1 MLQLS
6 YHLKPKGK
14 GEEPIVLEKL
24 GPIDTREL
32 FPPLYAELFTLLRSL
47 SPEEWLR
54 ETPAPGWSVHAM
66 AAHLLDTD
74 LRRLAGQRDGWQVP
88 VVGFEL
94 SSYDGLLSYINHL
107 NQTWVDTA
115 RRISPRL
122 LVDLMEVVGDQ
133 IFAFY
138 AEQDLDALTGAG
150 VMWAGE
156 TRSAFWFDLAREYTE
171 KWHHQQHI
179 REAVGAPL
187 QLERRWLYPAL
198 ETFLRGLP
206 HAYREQAAPDGSV
219 VRLRIVGEAGGDWSL
234 VREGELWQ
242 LYRGSAAEH
251 DALIEIDQDSAWRLF
266 TKGLGVDQARK
277 RARIEGDSE
286 LAERFFGFLAIM
298 A

>member
-1 MLQLS
+1 ML
-6 YHLKPKGK
+6 
-14 GEEPIVLEKL
+14 ERL

-32 FPPLYAELFTLLRSL
+32 FPPLYAELFELLRSL

-88 VVGFEL
+88 VASGFEL
-94 SSYDGLLSYINHL
+94 SSYDGLLAYLNHL

-122 LVDLMEVVGDQ
+122 LVDLMELVGDQ

-138 AEQDLDALTGAG
+138 AEQDLDAPTGAG

-156 TRSAFWFDLAREYTE
+156 SRSAFWFDLAREYTE

-198 ETFLRGLP
+198 DTFVRGLP
-206 HAYREQAAPDGSV
+206 HAYREHVAPVGSSV
-219 VRLRIVGEAGGDWSL
+219 SLRIVGEAGGAWSL
-234 VREGELWQ
+234 VREGEAWQ
-242 LYRGSAAEH
+242 LYRGSTDECT
-251 DALIEIDQDSAWRLF
+251 ALIEIDQDSAWRLF
-266 TKGLGVDQARK
+266 TKGIELDQARE
-277 RARIEGDSE
+277 RTRVEGDYG
-286 LAERFFGFLAIM
+286 LAERFFSFLAIM